1 MNEQYIIILHG
12 ITTLGNKLTLLDVA
26 NGKAVCRMLQISQP
40 FTSAKILFLQ
50 LYLRSSSPFHAGNI
64 LIYAMP
70 NADNHKI
77 DLKAP

>member
-1 MNEQYIIILHG
+1 MARLSVECYKFLNP
-12 ITTLGNKLTLLDVA
+12 LLLL
-26 NGKAVCRMLQISQP
+26 KSLI
-40 FTSAKILFLQ
+40 LQ
-50 LYLRSSSPFHAGNI
+50 LCLRSSSPFHAGKI

>member
-1 MNEQYIIILHG
+1 
-12 ITTLGNKLTLLDVA
+12 
-26 NGKAVCRMLQISQP
+26 MLQISQP
-40 FTSAKILFLQ
+40 FTSTKIRILQ
-50 LYLRSSSPFHAGNI
+50 LCLRSSSPFHAGKI

>member
-1 MNEQYIIILHG
+1 M
-12 ITTLGNKLTLLDVA
+12 DVG

-40 FTSAKILFLQ
+40 FTSAKSLILQRCLT
-50 LYLRSSSPFHAGNI
+50 SSSPFHAGKI